1 MIYRLSSQ
9 YLIPQE
15 SVIENQED
23 SPNRKQKMYTYV
35 LVLSFY
41 RAGINNYSKCHFY
54 SHIFQ
59 DFHIIVGW
67 GPPCGQSW
75 TPCVISFLKHSLP
88 QGKWKSQIKF

>member
-23 SPNRKQKMYTYV
+23 SHNRKQKMYTYV
-35 LVLSFY
+35 LVLSLY
-41 RAGINNYSKCHFY
+41 RAGINDYLKCHFY
-54 SHIFQ
+54 SLVFQ

-67 GPPCGQSW
+67 GPPCDQSW
-75 TPCVISFLKHSLP
+75 TPFVISLLKHSLP
-88 QGKWKSQIKF
+88 QGKRKSQVKF